1 MATKSSATA
10 RLYLLCADY
19 PTAQV
24 HMEFPEYDFYDATP
38 WYERSHYTPP
48 CSELFRE
55 VMMGLTDEADP
66 DNYFYGMWGV
76 CEPAY

>member
-1 MATKSSATA
+1 
-10 RLYLLCADY
+10 
-19 PTAQV
+19 
-24 HMEFPEYDFYDATP
+24 MEFPEYDFYDATP